1 MREIWLKKQQK
12 QQQQKTS
19 TYNLKRQIIFFFF
32 FFLNLVKGKIRFLE
46 CEMLLHLSQLIKY
59 RK

>member
-32 FFLNLVKGKIRFLE
+32 FLNLLKLNIRFLE